1 MTKNAFALV
10 LFAVS
15 IGRCQT
21 SEKPDRLQALLTE
34 VHQLRQD
41 IEAMTVASQ
50 RVQIAL
56 YALQMQDG
64 VAARATLRFD
74 NIHDKCVAE
83 ESERQK
89 LTAEIQREET
99 ELASNSI
106 AENLTKQFKMQISEE
121 KRRVESKLA
130 EVQSCQS
137 VEAQASSRLQGE
149 QATLADLQERIHRL
163 DRELE
168 KLGGGDK

>member
-1 MTKNAFALV
+1 MIKNAFALV

-21 SEKPDRLQALLTE
+21 PEKPDILQSLLTE

-56 YALQMQDG
+56 YALQMQDA
-64 VAARATLRFD
+64 VVARATLRFD
-74 NIHDKCVAE
+74 SIHDKCVAA
-83 ESERQK
+83 ESAHQK
-89 LTAEIQREET
+89 LASDIQSEET
-99 ELASNSI
+99 ILASRSFSEDD
-106 AENLTKQFKMQISEE
+106 AKHFQAQISEE
-121 KRRVESKLA
+121 KRLAESKSA

-137 VEAQASSRLQGE
+137 MEAQASSRLQAE

-163 DRELE
+163 DKALE
-168 KLGGGDK
+168 KLAGGDK

>member
-1 MTKNAFALV
+1 MIKNAFALV

-21 SEKPDRLQALLTE
+21 PEKPDILQSLLTE

-56 YALQMQDG
+56 YALQMQDA
-64 VAARATLRFD
+64 VVARATLRFD
-74 NIHDKCVAE
+74 SIHDKCVAA
-83 ESERQK
+83 ESEHQK
-89 LTAEIQREET
+89 LASAVHSEET
-99 ELASNSI
+99 ILASRSFS
-106 AENLTKQFKMQISEE
+106 ADDAKQFQAGISEE
-121 KRRVESKLA
+121 KRLAEAKLA
-130 EVQSCQS
+130 EMQSCQS
-137 VEAQASSRLQGE
+137 MEAQAASRLQAE

-163 DRELE
+163 DKALE
-168 KLGGGDK
+168 KLAGGDK

>member
-1 MTKNAFALV
+1 MIKNAFALV
-10 LFAVS
+10 LLAVA

-21 SEKPDRLQALLTE
+21 PEKPDVLQPLLTE

-56 YALQMQDG
+56 YSLQMQDA
-64 VAARATLRFD
+64 VVARATLRLD
-74 NIHDKCVAE
+74 SIHDRCVAE
-83 ESERQK
+83 ESAHQK
-89 LTAEIQREET
+89 MASDIQSEET
-99 ELASNSI
+99 AVASSSLSEDS
-106 AENLTKQFKMQISEE
+106 AKQIQAGISER
-121 KRRVESKLA
+121 KRLAESKSA

-137 VEAQASSRLQGE
+137 LEAQAANRLQAE

-163 DRELE
+163 DKALE
-168 KLGGGDK
+168 KLAGGDK

>member
-1 MTKNAFALV
+1 MTKNTFLLV

-21 SEKPDRLQALLTE
+21 PEKPDILQSLLTE

-50 RVQIAL
+50 RVQITL
-56 YALQMQDG
+56 YALQMQDA
-64 VAARATLRFD
+64 VVARATLRFD
-74 NIHDKCVAE
+74 GIHDKCVAA
-83 ESERQK
+83 ESEGQK
-89 LTAEIQREET
+89 LASEIQKEEAT
-99 ELASNSI
+99 LASGS
-106 AENLTKQFKMQISEE
+106 LTKDGADQLRLQISEG
-121 KRRVESKLA
+121 KRYAESKSA

-137 VEAQASSRLQGE
+137 MEAQASSRLQGE

-163 DRELE
+163 DTALE